1 MKGMSFGT
9 LVVTCGVVALAA
21 FGQTKRDVLARVDH
35 LVYAAPD
42 LTTGIERLE
51 TLLGVRATPGGQ
63 HPGRGTRNALIALG
77 PRTYIEIIGP
87 DPEQP
92 APAEPRPFGIDTLSA
107 PRLVTWAANENDLPR
122 LSKLAAQAGIKLG
135 ELAAGSRRRP
145 DGVLLT
151 WNYTNPRTTVAD
163 GIVPFFIDWGTTP
176 HPAESA
182 VQGGRLVAL
191 AAEHPDAERVT
202 MSLRRLGLDLVVTK
216 GAQPTLTATI
226 DAPRGRIQLR

>member
-1 MKGMSFGT
+1 MSFGT

-21 FGQTKRDVLARVDH
+21 FEQTKGDVLARVDH
-35 LVYAAPD
+35 LVYATPD

-92 APAEPRPFGIDTLSA
+92 VPAEPRPFGIDTLSA
-107 PRLVTWAANENDLPR
+107 PRLVTWAANETDLPQ
-122 LSKLAAQAGIKLG
+122 LSKLATQAGITLG

-151 WNYTNPRTTVAD
+151 WKYTNPRTTVAD
-163 GIVPFFIDWGTTP
+163 GIVPFFIDWGKTP

-191 AAEHPDAERVT
+191 AAEHPDAERVA
-202 MSLRRLGLDLVVTK
+202 MSLHQLGLDLIVRTSAK
-216 GAQPTLTATI
+216 PALMATI

>member
-1 MKGMSFGT
+1 MAFGL
-9 LVVTCGVVALAA
+9 LVVTCGVVVPAA
-21 FGQTKRDVLARVDH
+21 VGQTKGDVLARVDH
-35 LVYAAPD
+35 LVYATPD
-42 LTTGIERLE
+42 LNAGIAKLE
-51 TLLGVRATPGGQ
+51 KLLGVRATPGGQ

-92 APAEPRPFGIDTLSA
+92 RPSEPRPFGIDTLSE
-107 PRLVTWAANENDLPR
+107 PRLVTWAANENDLAR

-135 ELAAGSRRRP
+135 ELASGSRRRP

-151 WNYTNPRTTVAD
+151 WNYTNPRTAVAD
-163 GIVPFFIDWGTTP
+163 GIVPFFIDWGKTP

-191 AAEHPDAERVT
+191 AAEHPDAERVA
-202 MSLRRLGLDLVVTK
+202 MSLRQLGLDLVVRK
-216 GAQPTLTATI
+216 GATPTLTATI
-226 DAPRGRIQLR
+226 DAPRGRIQVR